1 MTAYSSKKISASL
14 VKKGFLEIEDRADK
28 KYYLTLD
35 GKKVGI
41 HTFVSH
47 GTKEYGE
54 RLIGE
59 MKKQLRLSKKEFIDL
74 IDCPMTKEDYIQLLI
89 KKGYIEK

>member
-1 MTAYSSKKISASL
+1 MTSYSSKKISASL
-14 VKKGFLEIEDRADK
+14 KKKGFSEVEDRADK

-41 HTFVSH
+41 NTFVSH

-54 RLIGE
+54 ALIGE
-59 MKKQLRLSKKEFIDL
+59 IKKQLR
-74 IDCPMTKEDYIQLLI
+74 
-89 KKGYIEK
+89 